1 MDFKYLKNILYILIL
16 LLYISTFNMQ
26 AMAYEDE
33 DLEWTDATEP
43 TLYWGDT
50 EDNGDY
56 KIEAIDFPRTDDFT
70 GELTQDAYVKVNI
83 YKNNILV
90 SDTTLY
96 FDMGDGYNYIYDG
109 EVRLSLIEIMGPDD
123 IHWQNDMYKPW
134 AKVKFELRGIPDLDI
149 DVKPDADSYRAYKSG
164 INVNIS
170 VKNEGDARLHDV
182 ELKINTDGLNF
193 IYGGEKTLYTYET
206 IEKDTSIQE
215 ISIKLRIPSYMK
227 DTVHNITV
235 EVTGKD
241 EKDNPYTFSGHEELT
256 VLNMINISKLIESEI
271 FMTDTTSVNI
281 HVVNDGTFAVNNI
294 EMKDIAPEYFEYI
307 GNTPLEWNFNMAPGE
322 KRDFQY
328 RVNPTK
334 PNKDGYELKAAAIAN
349 WEVAGVGYT
358 QSSIWNIDEI
368 IVHGSKIILE
378 KTVSPT
384 QVGVNGDVTVTV
396 KATNVGD
403 VRASV
408 DIIDDEPL
416 PENLTLASGDRN
428 SHGILEE
435 EDSISFTYV
444 IKAVTDGKYELPKAT
459 AKFFDLQGYRS
470 EEISETVLF
479 TAGNP
484 APEGGEG
491 GSNPGRTPVPTP
503 TPTPTRETPG
513 FGILS
518 GLVGLALV
526 AYVILRKK

>member
-1 MDFKYLKNILYILIL
+1 
-16 LLYISTFNMQ
+16 MQ

-50 EDNGDY
+50 KENGDY
-56 KIEAIDFPRTDDFT
+56 KIEAIDFPRTDQFT
-70 GELTQDAYVKVNI
+70 GQLTQIPYVKVNI

-90 SDTTLY
+90 SDATLY
-96 FDMGDGYNYIYDG
+96 MASEGYNNIYDG
-109 EVRLSLIEIMGPDD
+109 EVRITLTDIMKSDD
-123 IHWQNDMYKPW
+123 VHWQNDLYKPW
-134 AKVKFELRGIPDLDI
+134 AKIKFELRGLPDLDI

-164 INVNIS
+164 IKVNIS

-227 DTVHNITV
+227 DTIHNITV

-241 EKDNPYTFSGHEELT
+241 EKDYPYTFSGHEEIT

-294 EMKDIAPEYFEYI
+294 EMKDTAPEYFEYI
-307 GNTPLEWNFNMAPGE
+307 GNTPLEWNFNMAPGQ
-322 KRDFQY
+322 KQDFQY

-334 PNKDGYELKAAAIAN
+334 PNKDGYELKSAAIAN

-378 KTVSPT
+378 KTLSPT
-384 QVGVNGDVTVTV
+384 KVGVNGDVTVTV

-416 PENLTLASGDRN
+416 PENVTLVSGDRN

-470 EEISETVLF
+470 EEISESVVF
-479 TAGNP
+479 TAGNVSSD
-484 APEGGEG
+484 GT
-491 GSNPGRTPVPTP
+491 SNPGRTPVPTP
-503 TPTPTRETPG
+503 APSPTRETPG

-518 GLVGLALV
+518 GLVALV
-526 AYVILRKK
+526 AFVILRKK

>member
-43 TLYWGDT
+43 KLYWGDT
-50 EDNGDY
+50 KENGDY
-56 KIEAIDFPRTDDFT
+56 KIEAIDFPRTDEFT
-70 GELTQDAYVKVNI
+70 GELTQTPYVKVNI

-96 FDMGDGYNYIYDG
+96 WGGDGDYYVYDG
-109 EVRLSLIEIMGPDD
+109 EMKLQLIDIMAPDALE
-123 IHWQNDMYKPW
+123 WQNDMYKPW
-134 AKVKFELRGIPDLDI
+134 AKIQFELRGLPDMDI

-164 INVNIS
+164 IKVNIS

-215 ISIKLRIPSYMK
+215 ISMKLRIPSYMK
-227 DTVHNITV
+227 DTIHNISV

-241 EKDNPYTFSGHEELT
+241 EKENPYTFSGHEVLT

-294 EMKDIAPEYFEYI
+294 ELKDTAPEYFEYI
-307 GNTPLEWNFNMAPGE
+307 GNTPLEWNFNLGPGG
-322 KRDFQY
+322 KKDFQY
-328 RVNPTK
+328 RVKPTK
-334 PNKDGYELKAAAIAN
+334 PNKDGYDLKAAAIAN
-349 WEVAGVGYT
+349 WEVSGVAYT
-358 QSSIWNIDEI
+358 QSSIWNLDEI

-384 QVGVNGDVTVTV
+384 RVNPNGDITVTV

-408 DIIDDEPL
+408 EIIDDEPL
-416 PENLTLASGDRN
+416 PENVTLVSGDRN
-428 SHGILEE
+428 SQGILEE

-444 IKAVTDGKYELPKAT
+444 IKPVTDGKYELPKAT

-470 EEISETVLF
+470 EEISESVVF
-479 TAGNP
+479 TAGNVSTD
-484 APEGGEG
+484 GTT
-491 GSNPGRTPVPTP
+491 SNPGRTPVPTP

-518 GLVGLALV
+518 GLAGLALV
-526 AYVILRKK
+526 VFVILRNK

>member
-1 MDFKYLKNILYILIL
+1 
-16 LLYISTFNMQ
+16 
-26 AMAYEDE
+26 
-33 DLEWTDATEP
+33 
-43 TLYWGDT
+43 
-50 EDNGDY
+50 
-56 KIEAIDFPRTDDFT
+56 
-70 GELTQDAYVKVNI
+70 
-83 YKNNILV
+83 
-90 SDTTLY
+90 
-96 FDMGDGYNYIYDG
+96 
-109 EVRLSLIEIMGPDD
+109 
-123 IHWQNDMYKPW
+123 
-134 AKVKFELRGIPDLDI
+134 
-149 DVKPDADSYRAYKSG
+149 
-164 INVNIS
+164 
-170 VKNEGDARLHDV
+170 
-182 ELKINTDGLNF
+182 LNF

-307 GNTPLEWNFNMAPGE
+307 GNTPLEWNFNMAPGQ
-322 KRDFQY
+322 KRDFLY

-384 QVGVNGDVTVTV
+384 QVSVNRDVTVTV
-396 KATNVGD
+396 KAANVGD

-408 DIIDDEPL
+408 EIIDDEPL
-416 PENLTLASGDRN
+416 PENVTLVSGDRN
-428 SHGILEE
+428 SQGVLEE

-459 AKFFDLQGYRS
+459 AEFFDLQGYRS
-470 EEISETVLF
+470 EEISESVVF
-479 TAGNP
+479 TAGIVSSD
-484 APEGGEG
+484 

-503 TPTPTRETPG
+503 TPKPTRETPG

-518 GLVGLALV
+518 GLVALV
-526 AYVILRKK
+526 AFVILRNK